1 LKKVFAMALVQQ
13 FRLFVYDPT
22 LDDGAYKAIGDL
34 WAASEKEALLQL
46 QANTSRIMTLV
57 EGGGKVAMQSDGVQF
72 IARSHAEK
80 DRWPDVQTGRL
91 PHSDNQVTRDDFE
104 RGRL

>member
-1 LKKVFAMALVQQ
+1 MALVQQ

-57 EGGGKVAMQSDGVQF
+57 EGGGKVAVAMQSDGVQF

-91 PHSDNQVTRDDFE
+91 PHSDNQVKRDDFE